1 MKIKRTSTWNV
12 VARWPTDIEGYNE
25 VLTARRALVNST
37 PDIVEASSENDLEN
51 RRITHT
57 IIFASE
63 VALTA
68 LKGHLSWQ
76 QGLDYNLSVGMT
88 RHWLKE
94 EGYNELTG
102 EWVLIREG
110 TEQF

>member
-12 VARWPTDIEGYNE
+12 TQWPEDVEGFPE
-25 VLTARRALVNST
+25 IRTARRALLNSM
-37 PDIVEASSENDLEN
+37 PDIEASSKNDLEN
-51 RRITHT
+51 RRVTYT
-57 IIFASE
+57 AIFANE
-63 VALTA
+63 EAVTA
-68 LKGHLSWQ
+68 LKSHPSWQ
-76 QGLDYNLSVGMT
+76 QDFNYDLSIGMT

-94 EGYNELTG
+94 EAYNELTR